1 MKEIGKPWKI
11 ISRHK
16 TFEEAD
22 RERKK
27 ILEEIAEMEIKIKF
41 SNAQSL
47 FLLKI
52 RK

>member
-1 MKEIGKPWKI
+1 MKETGKPWKI

-22 RERKK
+22 MERKK
-27 ILEEIAEMEIKIKF
+27 FLEETPGLEIKIKF